1 MAFSRL
7 HTEHLARRI
16 AKLTIRGLREN
27 MSIISHNRIILLVSA
42 DTV

>member
-7 HTEHLARRI
+7 HAEHLARKI
-16 AKLTIRGLREN
+16 AKLTIRDVREN
-27 MSIISHNRIILLVSA
+27 MSIISQNRIILSVSA

>member
-7 HTEHLARRI
+7 HAEQLARKI
-16 AKLTIRGLREN
+16 AKLTIRDVREN
-27 MSIISHNRIILLVSA
+27 MSIISQNRIILPVSA

>member
-7 HTEHLARRI
+7 DAERLAGKI
-16 AKLTIRGLREN
+16 GKLTESAVREY
-27 MSIISHNRIILLVSA
+27 MSIISQNRIILPVSA

>member
-7 HTEHLARRI
+7 YTEHLAGRI
-16 AKLTIRGLREN
+16 ARLTIRGLREN
-27 MSIISHNRIILLVSA
+27 MSIIYDNRLILLVSA